1 MKIKITLKI
10 FYYYFFKMDFNYH
23 LDMYF
28 NVILNI
34 LFNKN
39 YIIFYVGM
47 MKININY
54 FEFFMNY

>member
-1 MKIKITLKI
+1 
-10 FYYYFFKMDFNYH
+10 MDFNYH